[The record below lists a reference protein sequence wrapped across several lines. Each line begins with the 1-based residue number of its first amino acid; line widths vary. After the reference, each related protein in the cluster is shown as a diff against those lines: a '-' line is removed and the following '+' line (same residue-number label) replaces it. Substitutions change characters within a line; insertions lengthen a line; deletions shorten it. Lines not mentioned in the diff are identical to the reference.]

1 MPKRSIV
8 DQFFEEFEQ
17 RQKERGQKV
26 VASGTV
32 STNYMHGPGGIFGVS
47 GLEQDLISSRVQP
60 RGLAGMLRS
69 IPSVRTN
76 PLFAYLSGFTAESEP
91 GDSDGVCDN
100 CPTAGNAKSCI
111 QTAQFGRYCY
121 KTKELN
127 LTTVGLQADRGEFLD
142 LRFVNDPILQQMGG
156 MLNMNISGSPDLA
169 REVLMAWVAVGVAL
183 QNVLTRQVYVGNPA
197 NNNTGGGYR
206 EYPGLDILIST
217 GKVDALSGT
226 ACPSLDSDVKD
237 FNYSLVCNGTNDIV
251 EYIAY
256 MFRYLRH
263 NATRMGF
270 DPVEWVITMRP
281 ELFYEITSCWPCSY
295 LSYRCQTRDT
305 ANIDVVPSLDAG
317 DAIKMR
323 DDMRNGSYL
332 LIDGMKVPVIE
343 DDGILEE
350 VEGDDESIESG
361 QYASNIYFVPLSV
374 KGGYGTTYFEYKD
387 YSKTLLQAAADGR
400 MSEMYWTDGGRFA
413 WTKDNKNWCAIWEA
427 LIEPRLILR
436 TPQLAGVIQNVRY
449 QPLQHTRQPFP
460 SDPYFKDG
468 GATYRPGP
476 SLYSDWN
483 LPAQ

>member
-1 MPKRSIV
+1 MGNSIL
-8 DQFFEEFEQ
+8 DQLLDEIE
-17 RQKERGQKV
+17 RKQKERGSKV

-47 GLEQDLISSRVQP
+47 GLEQDLISTRVQP

-69 IPSVRTN
+69 MPTIRTN

-91 GDSDGVCDN
+91 EDTDGVCDN

-127 LTTVGLQADRGEFLD
+127 LTTVGLQTDRGEFLD

-169 REVLMAWVAVGVAL
+169 REVLMAWVSVGVAL

-197 NNNTGGGYR
+197 NNNTGGGYL
-206 EYPGLDILIST
+206 EFPGLDILIST

-226 ACPSLDSDVKD
+226 SCPSLDSDVKD
-237 FNYSLVCNGTNDIV
+237 FNYSLVCNGATDIV
-251 EYIAY
+251 EYMQY

-281 ELFYEITSCWPCSY
+281 ELFYEITSCWPCAY
-295 LSYRCQTRDT
+295 GTYRCNVNSNSDAT
-305 ANIDVVPSLDAG
+305 ATLDVG
-317 DAIKMR
+317 DAIAMR
-323 DDMRNGSYL
+323 DAMRNGSYL

-374 KGGYGTTYFEYKD
+374 KGGFGTTYFEYKD
-387 YSKTLLQAAADGR
+387 YSKTLMPAAADGK

-468 GATYRPGP
+468 GDTSRPGP

-483 LPAQ
+483 LPGQ

>member
-1 MPKRSIV
+1 MKNSV
-8 DQFFEEFEQ
+8 LDQMLDEIEQ
-17 RQKERGQKV
+17 RQKERNKV
-26 VASGTV
+26 GYKVTASGTP
-32 STNYMHGPGGIFGVS
+32 STNYMHGPGGIFGVD
-47 GLEQDLISSRVQP
+47 GLEQDLLSTRVQP

-91 GDSDGVCDN
+91 GDADGVCDN

-127 LTTVGLQADRGEFLD
+127 LTTVGLQMDRGEFLD

-169 REVLMAWVAVGVAL
+169 REVLMAWVAVGVAM

-206 EYPGLDILIST
+206 EFPGLDILIST
-217 GKVDALSGT
+217 GKIDALSGT
-226 ACPSLDSDVKD
+226 TCPSLDSDVKD
-237 FNYSLVCNGTNDIV
+237 FNYSLVCNGVNDIV

-270 DPVEWVITMRP
+270 DPVEWVITMRT

-295 LSYRCQTRDT
+295 LSYRCNTGSNDAT
-305 ANIDVVPSLDAG
+305 MAIDSG
-317 DAIKMR
+317 DAIGMR
-323 DDMRNGSYL
+323 DAMRQGSYL
-332 LIDGMKVPVIE
+332 LIDGIKVQVVE

-350 VEGDDESIESG
+350 VNGDNGAIGPG

-374 KGGYGTTYFEYKD
+374 KGGFGTTYLEYKD
-387 YSKTLLQAAADGR
+387 YSQTLMQGASDGKL
-400 MSEMYWTDGGRFA
+400 SEMYWTDGGRFA
-413 WTKDNKNWCAIWEA
+413 WTKAQKNWCAIWEA

-449 QPLQHTRQPFP
+449 QPLQHTRTAFP
-460 SDPYFKDG
+460 GDPYFKDG
-468 GATYRPGP
+468 GATSRPGP

-483 LPAQ
+483 RGQ